1 MKNAMGM
8 VEVRSLV
15 GAIEAADTMVK
26 SANVEIVEIEYV
38 GSGIVSILVEGEV
51 AAVQS
56 AVENGRKSAEKISEV
71 ISSNVIPRPHKEVEK
86 ILG

>member
-26 SANVEIVEIEYV
+26 SADVRIVEVEYV
-38 GSGIVSILVEGEV
+38 GSGIVSVLVEGEV
-51 AAVQS
+51 AAVKS
-56 AVENGRKSAEKISEV
+56 AVDNGRKSAEKISEV